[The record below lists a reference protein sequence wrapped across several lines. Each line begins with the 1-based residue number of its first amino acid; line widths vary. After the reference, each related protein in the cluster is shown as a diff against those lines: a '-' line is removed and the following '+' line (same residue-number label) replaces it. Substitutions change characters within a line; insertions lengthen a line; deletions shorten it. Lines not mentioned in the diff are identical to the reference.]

1 MSHRFR
7 LGLLSAIPEGEGRTF
22 RVGGQRI
29 AVFHSRDGH
38 AFATQAE
45 CPHKGGPLADG
56 LVGGSTLICP
66 LHEWS
71 FDLRSGMAINGSC
84 GLRTYPISEG
94 PDGVLVL
101 EMEEDG
107 SPPAWRVSDYTKE

>member
-1 MSHRFR
+1 MAKQFR
-7 LGLLSAIPEGEGRTF
+7 LGLLSEIPKGEGRTF

-29 AVFHSRDGH
+29 AVFRSREGH

-56 LVGGSTLICP
+56 LVGGTTLICP

-71 FDLRSGMAINGSC
+71 FDLRSGMAINGTC
-84 GLRTYPISEG
+84 GLRTYPVTEG
-94 PDGVLVL
+94 QDGALLL
-101 EMEEDG
+101 EMEDDG
-107 SPPAWRVSDYTKE
+107 QPPQWRVSDYSKA